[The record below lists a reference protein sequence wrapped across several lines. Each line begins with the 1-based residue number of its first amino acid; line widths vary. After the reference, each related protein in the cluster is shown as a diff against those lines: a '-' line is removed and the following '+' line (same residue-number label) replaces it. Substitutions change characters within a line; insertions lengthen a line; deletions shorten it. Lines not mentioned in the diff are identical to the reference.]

1 MNRIL
6 RQLPSPPT
14 LILVCLI
21 LMLGTVH
28 AVLPATT
35 KTAAT
40 TQATSTRPFFGKDL
54 IVMNEL
60 VALYE
65 PVAFDHRTHAQM
77 AETWDGCLTCHHRSP
92 KAATPATTRAALAA
106 VAQRPTQDYADVI
119 PACKSCHP
127 ANANAAGINMPSL
140 KGAYHRQCLNCHRD
154 WMDANA
160 CVICHAARKSTI
172 AAAPAAATAPVAL
185 RDDIVGRMHKPIPE
199 PKDKTYRARFTPAD
213 GPNVLFRH
221 DEHVKTFGI
230 KCSGCHRR
238 DSCADCHATTTTAA
252 SEISPAANPLQP
264 GRTWRDTHGPCESCH
279 QDDRCNHCHYPDKKA
294 APAAFEHPAVTGQ
307 TLDADHMKLACGQ
320 CHTKLKTKAASIGCG
335 DASCHKRAG
344 VALPVD
350 RPGPF
355 NPATTRPGNTVA
367 VVPTT
372 HPATAPA
379 TRPTIIRIRRGG
391 S

>member
-1 MNRIL
+1 MNSIR
-6 RQLPSPPT
+6 RQLLLLPPIIT
-14 LILVCLI
+14 CLI
-21 LMLGTVH
+21 LIAGTAH
-28 AVLPATT
+28 AASPAATQAT
-35 KTAAT
+35 AT
-40 TQATSTRPFFGKDL
+40 TQPFFGKDL

-60 VALYE
+60 ESLYE

-77 AETWDGCLTCHHRSP
+77 AETWDGCVTCHHRSP
-92 KAATPATTRAALAA
+92 KAATPVTTRAALAA

-127 ANANAAGINMPSL
+127 ANATAAAINLPSL

-160 CVICHAARKSTI
+160 CVICHAARKSTV
-172 AAAPAAATAPVAL
+172 AAAPAAATTPVAL

-199 PKDKTYRARFTPAD
+199 PKDKTYRTRFTPAD

-230 KCSGCHRR
+230 KCASCHRR
-238 DSCADCHATTTTAA
+238 DNCADCHATTTAA
-252 SEISPAANPLQP
+252 SEISAAANPLQP
-264 GRTWRDTHGPCESCH
+264 GRTWRDTHGPCVSCH
-279 QDDRCNHCHYPDKKA
+279 QDDRCNHCHYPDQKA
-294 APAAFEHPAVTGQ
+294 APVAFEHRVVTGQ
-307 TLDADHMKLACGQ
+307 TLDADHVKLACGQ
-320 CHTKLKTKAASIGCG
+320 CHAKLKPKAASIGCG
-335 DASCHKRAG
+335 DAGCHKRAG

-355 NPATTRPGNTVA
+355 NPATTRLATTVA
-367 VVPTT
+367 FLPTT
-372 HPATAPA
+372 HPTTAPA